1 MNNPNEHKTVQTLV
15 RLPPH
20 PTLPQYYADEK
31 ERRSHLKHIFN
42 ASAPYYD
49 GINRAMSF
57 GMGRRYRR
65 RALERAGLDVGMTM
79 LDVGC
84 GTGLMTQPAAE
95 MVGPRGLVVGV
106 DPSIGMLQE
115 ATRSNRLDWA
125 IQGTAE
131 YLPLPDNSFDLLI
144 MCYVLR
150 HVSDL
155 LVAFGECMRVLR
167 PGGVVLILEI
177 TAPRLWISYH
187 LLKLYLKFV
196 VPTMTRLGTG
206 SRIAKTLMSYHWDT
220 IEHCVPPEIIREA
233 LRHVGFG
240 QIDHHVENG
249 VFSEYRARKG

>member
-1 MNNPNEHKTVQTLV
+1 MKKTTNHKALQTTLTM
-15 RLPPH
+15 PPH
-20 PTLPQYYADEK
+20 PILERYYADEG
-31 ERRSHLKHIFN
+31 ERRVHVSRIFD
-42 ASAPYYD
+42 ASARYYD

-57 GMGRRYRR
+57 GMGQRYRR
-65 RALERAGLDVGMTM
+65 QALERAGLDVGMTM

-131 YLPLPDNSFDLLI
+131 YLPVPDNSFDLLI
-144 MCYVLR
+144 MSYVLR

-167 PGGVVLILEI
+167 PGGVVLVLEI
-177 TAPRLWISYH
+177 TPPRLWMAYH

-206 SRIAKTLMSYHWDT
+206 SRIAKTLMSYH
-220 IEHCVPPEIIREA
+220 
-233 LRHVGFG
+233 
-240 QIDHHVENG
+240 
-249 VFSEYRARKG
+249 